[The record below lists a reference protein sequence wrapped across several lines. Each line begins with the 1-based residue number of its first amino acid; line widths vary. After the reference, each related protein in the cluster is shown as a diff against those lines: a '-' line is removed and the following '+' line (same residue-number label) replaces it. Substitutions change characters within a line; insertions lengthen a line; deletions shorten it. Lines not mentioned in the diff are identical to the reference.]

1 MSRHWKENI
10 KICLEWIAH
19 DEVVEQGLRLAAA
32 VDEFE
37 GIELTDMN
45 GNLLIDKYMNDKID
59 ITRVDEG
66 SKSENI

>member
-1 MSRHWKENI
+1 M
-10 KICLEWIAH
+10 
-19 DEVVEQGLRLAAA
+19 VEQGLRLAAA